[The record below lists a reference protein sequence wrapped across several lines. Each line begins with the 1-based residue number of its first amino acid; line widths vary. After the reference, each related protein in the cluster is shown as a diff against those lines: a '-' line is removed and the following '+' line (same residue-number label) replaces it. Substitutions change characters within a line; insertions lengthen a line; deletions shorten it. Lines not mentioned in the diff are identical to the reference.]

1 MRNIDSSNWMEGSEL
16 VEIKA
21 VNLDKRRLNEFQLYF
36 KMKRPNADESK
47 KKTDVAPG
55 SPAKKS

>member
-21 VNLDKRRLNEFQLYF
+21 IEQNKRRLNEFLLNF
-36 KMKRPNADESK
+36 KMKRPNADDSK
-47 KKTDVAPG
+47 KKDLLAPG
-55 SPAKKS
+55 SAVKKG